1 MRGQSIVRI
10 VVSAWLAVCAVLPG
24 SAGSGSE
31 ECTTLVAGGAATT
44 SGGPLIWKNRDT
56 GTLSNKVIQVIEHP
70 YRFIALVDGDDS
82 AGRMAWAGINTAG
95 FAIANSASYNLPA
108 PTGELQEQEGVVMAE
123 ALRTCRTVGDLEK
136 LVIRRQGKRLGVR
149 SNFFAIDADG
159 GAVIIET
166 HNHGYTRYD
175 AASFPGQRL
184 PNTNFSR
191 SGGENEGSGYLRFDR
206 ENELLRTIPDGR
218 LEAGTIFRVLARDLG
233 HSLLRHPSRDE
244 WKKLPA
250 DTPYWIHSNYTIDRP
265 STAGS
270 VLIQGVRPGQD
281 PSRSTMWVALGEPVT
296 TIAVPLW
303 AAAGV
308 PPDELWQGK
317 EAPIT
322 AEAFRLKDI
331 LRPLK
336 SKERGE
342 YMDLTRLDNAAGTG
356 WLPGLLD
363 IEKGIIDETEALLA
377 KDPTPAV
384 LAAHQ
389 KAMAGRALATL
400 KKIQPQARPVTAGM
414 PVPASLP
421 APAIAAGIV
430 AQQQRKHDEAL
441 AAFAKADA
449 IDPGDAGTQLLKC
462 RSLAGVRKYDE
473 AIGACSESLRLKP
486 DQTEV
491 LRDRGHYYLNAGK
504 AEPALA
510 DLQRAATL
518 APRDRGVYYHLGLA
532 HYLLGDFANAA
543 KAYEGCVATSSDD
556 ALRIECQAWLLPSLM
571 RAGRKDDA
579 KKLLAAVPVAPM
591 GGHPGNYLDRLL
603 LFKGTRTEAE
613 IAATMAAEGALSEA
627 SVGYS
632 IGVWHLLNGRTDRA
646 REYFNRAIATKYSQ
660 AWGYRAAEA
669 DLKRL
674 DGRTPVKK

>member
-1 MRGQSIVRI
+1 VRAQPMI
-10 VVSAWLAVCAVLPG
+10 RIAVCVLVAVCAVLPG
-24 SAGSGSE
+24 WAVSNSE

-56 GTLSNKVIQVIEHP
+56 GTLSNKVIQVVEHP
-70 YRFIALVDGDDS
+70 YSFIAVIDGDDS

-136 LVIRRQGKRLGVR
+136 LVVRRQGRRLGVR
-149 SNFFAIDADG
+149 TNFFAIDADG
-159 GAVIIET
+159 GAAIIET

-218 LEAGTIFRVLARDLG
+218 LEAGAIFRVLARDLG
-233 HSLLRHPSRDE
+233 HALLRHPAREE

-265 STAGS
+265 STAS
-270 VLIQGVRPGQD
+270 SILIQGVRPGQD

-308 PPDELWQGK
+308 PPEEVWQGK

-322 AEAFRLKDI
+322 TEAFRLKNI

-336 SKERGE
+336 SRERAE

-356 WLPGLLD
+356 WLPALVD
-363 IEKGIIDETEALLA
+363 AEKGIIDDTEAMLA
-377 KDPTPAV
+377 KDATPAV

-400 KKIQPQARPVTAGM
+400 KKIQPQARPAAVGA

-421 APAIAAGIV
+421 APAIAEGIV

-462 RSLAGVRKYDE
+462 RSLAGLRKYDE
-473 AIGACSESLRLKP
+473 AVGACSESVRLKP
-486 DQTEV
+486 DQAEV

-504 AEPALA
+504 TEPALA

-532 HYLLGDFANAA
+532 YYLSGDFANAA
-543 KAYEGCVATSSDD
+543 KAYDDCAAASSDD

-579 KKLLAAVPVAPM
+579 KRLLASVSVGSM
-591 GGHPGNYLDRLL
+591 EGHPGNYLDRLL

-613 IAATMAAEGALSEA
+613 VAATMTAEGALSEA

-632 IGVWHLLNGRTDRA
+632 IGVWHLLSGRPA
-646 REYFNRAIATKYSQ
+646 KAKEYFDRAIASKYSQ

-669 DLKRL
+669 ELKRL
-674 DGRTPVKK
+674 AGDAPRK

>member
-1 MRGQSIVRI
+1 VRRQSIIR
-10 VVSAWLAVCAVLPG
+10 VVVCALLAVSAVLPG
-24 SAGSGSE
+24 FAGSGSE

-44 SGGPLIWKNRDT
+44 SGGPLLWKNRDT

-70 YRFIALVDGDDS
+70 YSFIALIDGDDP
-82 AGRMAWAGINTAG
+82 AGRMAWAGINAAG

-108 PTGELQEQEGVVMAE
+108 PAGELQEQEGVVMAE

-136 LVIRRQGKRLGVR
+136 LVVRRQGKRLGVR
-149 SNFFAIDADG
+149 SNFFAIDAEG

-233 HSLLRHPSRDE
+233 HALLRHPSRDE

-265 STAGS
+265 STAAS

-281 PSRSTMWVALGEPVT
+281 PSRSTMWVLLGEPVT
-296 TIAVPLW
+296 TVAVPLW

-336 SKERGE
+336 SKERAE
-342 YMDLTRLDNAAGTG
+342 YLDLTRLDNAAGTG
-356 WLPGLLD
+356 WLPGLLEA
-363 IEKGIIDETEALLA
+363 EKGIIDETEAMLA
-377 KDPTPAV
+377 KDPAPAA

-400 KKIQPQARPVTAGM
+400 KNVQPPARPVTAGV

-421 APAIAAGIV
+421 APAIAAGV
-430 AQQQRKHDEAL
+430 AAQQQRKYDDAL
-441 AAFAKADA
+441 AAFSKADA

-462 RSLAGVRKYDE
+462 RSLAGLRMYDE
-473 AIGACSESLRLKP
+473 AVGACSESLRLKP
-486 DQTEV
+486 DQAEV

-518 APRDRGVYYHLGLA
+518 ALRDRGVYYHLGLA
-532 HYLLGDFANAA
+532 YYLLGDFANAA
-543 KAYEGCVATSSDD
+543 KAYEGCVATSWDD
-556 ALRIECQAWLLPSLM
+556 AGRIECQAWLLPSLI

-579 KKLLAAVPVAPM
+579 KTLLASVSVGSM
-591 GGHPGNYLDRLL
+591 EGHPGNYLDRLL
-603 LFKGTRTEAE
+603 LFKGVRTEAQV
-613 IAATMAAEGALSEA
+613 AGTMSAEGAASEA
-627 SVGYS
+627 TVGYS
-632 IGVWHLLNGRTDRA
+632 IGVWHLLNGRPA
-646 REYFNRAIATKYSQ
+646 KAKEYFDRAIASKYMQ

-674 DGRTPVKK
+674 DQASPSKK